1 MNSLCRYASSEGVA
15 RPTSQLVGP
24 QSGHQHIISRA
35 AMKAIVASFSVDRVC
50 ATPRRSEQHYVL
62 DILGALNEPIS
73 AAVDV
78 FAGSAEVNSTAV
90 D

>member
-1 MNSLCRYASSEGVA
+1 MRALRVPPVDQIAAEA
-15 RPTSQLVGP
+15 AA
-24 QSGHQHIISRA
+24 QHIISRA